1 MNFISLE
8 KILEKILEWIATR
21 GVSIVI
27 GILILI
33 IGFKIINKVLKKIR
47 KVLDGKNADPTIVRF
62 LDTLLNASIKTLLIM
77 IVVQQFFGISLT
89 GLTAVVASAGVALS
103 LALKGSLSNFAG
115 GFVILLMRPFKV
127 GDFVDVVGY
136 SGTVEKISLFYT
148 FLNTIDNKQVLIP
161 NGLITDSSIV
171 NYSSKPRRRVELTF
185 SVAYEEDVM
194 KVKRILVN
202 IVKNNELILN
212 DPDFFVGISQ
222 HGDSA
227 VNFLV
232 RAWCKTEDY
241 WTVYYDLL
249 ETVKVKFDEEN
260 ISIPY
265 PQMDVHLKS
274 SKTVAE

>member
-8 KILEKILEWIATR
+8 KILEKILGWITTR
-21 GVSIVI
+21 GLSIVI

-171 NYSSKPRRRVELTF
+171 NYSSKPIRRVDLTF

-227 VNFLV
+227 VNFV
-232 RAWCKTEDY
+232 VKVWCKTEDY

-249 ETVKVKFDEEN
+249 ESVKVKFDEEN

-265 PQMDVHLKS
+265 PQMDIHLKN
-274 SKTVAE
+274 SKAVAE

>member
-171 NYSSKPRRRVELTF
+171 NYSSKPIRRVDLTF

-202 IVKNNELILN
+202 IVKNNELILD

-227 VNFLV
+227 VNFV
-232 RAWCKTEDY
+232 VKVWCKTEDY

-249 ETVKVKFDEEN
+249 ESVKVKFDEEN

-274 SKTVAE
+274 SKTEIE